1 MAEKRLRRNPVPG
14 TLDHAFLEVGGRE
27 TAIAMTRLG
36 SHKDPQL
43 GEFIRLYDET
53 SASNRESPGVL
64 EQICLAAGLH
74 PADYFGRIMEVAFR
88 YNFELTRFTAAV
100 ASRVVMEKAAEFAM
114 SKEGFKDRELIL
126 KTTKHLEN
134 SPLVNVTQSQQTV
147 NVSSNLPQISGSISE
162 IVRGELPPMPDE
174 PLAIEGEV
182 VEVEALPANVQ
193 SPSNQNSDTGS

>member
-1 MAEKRLRRNPVPG
+1 MADKRLRRNPTPG

-43 GEFIRLYDET
+43 GEFIRLYDEST
-53 SASNRESPGVL
+53 ASRRDEPGIL
-64 EQICLAAGLH
+64 EQICLASGLH

-126 KTTKHLEN
+126 KTTKHLET
-134 SPLVNVTQSQQTV
+134 SPLVSVSQTQQTL
-147 NVSSNLPQISGSISE
+147 NVSSNLPQISGHISE
-162 IVRGELPPMPDE
+162 IVRGELPPVPDE
-174 PLAIEGEV
+174 PEAIEAEV
-182 VEVEALPANVQ
+182 IEVEALPANVQ
-193 SPSNQNSDTGS
+193 PPSN